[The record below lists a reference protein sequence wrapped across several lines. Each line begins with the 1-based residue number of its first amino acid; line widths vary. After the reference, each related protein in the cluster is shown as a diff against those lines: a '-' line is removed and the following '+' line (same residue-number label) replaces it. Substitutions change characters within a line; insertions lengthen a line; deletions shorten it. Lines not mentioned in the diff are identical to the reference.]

1 MMQLSIV
8 FVSMSTKSGE
18 STTKTIDVRGLF
30 CPEPVFRTKIE
41 MEKLAIGDILKIL
54 SDDPESEEDVSRWVK
69 RNGHEI
75 LSINKIK
82 KDLKLTIK
90 KAKSNDNC
98 R

>member
-1 MMQLSIV
+1 MMQLSIM

-41 MEKLAIGDILKIL
+41 MEKLATGDILKIL

-82 KDLKLTIK
+82 KDLEFTIK
-90 KAKSNDNC
+90 KAK
-98 R
+98 